1 VGLGPSLAVLGGV
14 AAPQQAEAAT
24 TTVVNCDDPRQQE
37 QPVVPLLQSYLSQV
51 PKRIVDTRE
60 ALGGHSGPV
69 PAGCTL
75 RLDLSNSIVPDA
87 ATSVALSLTAVSG
100 ARGFMTVF
108 PCSSGRPTPSNVNIR
123 TDAPTPNLVV
133 AVPDDQRTV
142 CIYSHVDSDMVI
154 DVQGWWGDGPDRF
167 TPIDPVRAYDTR
179 ELLPPVKLPAGG
191 IRNLQIGGVYVP
203 DDATSVVI
211 NLTATE
217 SDAPGWMVA
226 YPCGKAPPK
235 ASNLNYAKGD
245 IRAVAAIVKLGDSNF
260 GEGQICFQTLSQ
272 THFIVDVV
280 GYYSAAP
287 TFGPSAEL
295 HPVQQR
301 LVDTRDGTGPWDAPF
316 TAGEIREID
325 PTVGLAGA
333 VDTTAVVLNA
343 IGLNAEARGF
353 LTFFPCSAKTPTVS
367 TLNTFPNREVSNLLV
382 VKLSGN
388 GKICVRSH
396 TGGDVVLDL
405 VGVMRLPAGSPVA
418 RLDVTGVDVWPEF
431 TPQGRDYALDCSTGS
446 TTVAFDVVGHRGRT
460 VTVGSRTVVPDTPV
474 RLALVADEIVQVT
487 ATKAGLPTETYHFR
501 CLPVDFPDLT
511 VEQPGSPEPGWYLT
525 GLGGFNGIGAFTV
538 IMDERGVPVWY
549 QRADRFPINA
559 QRLRDGTIMYDT
571 SDANGYGVGADEVA
585 TIISLD
591 GTILDEV
598 TTDNP
603 TLFPLDHH
611 EHLERPNLGRPS
623 DWTLLSYP
631 LLSGQDITIS
641 NPWVASQEFVNEEH
655 AIGGWI
661 REVTGGGV
669 LEWEWDMLDH
679 FDVAESQYPFRF
691 FNHRP
696 APETGEV
703 DLFHINSLDRLDDGD
718 YVVSARHLDAVFRI
732 DRATDEVDWILS
744 SGPKDGVV
752 VPNKNGAPRLEI
764 IGDPLGGPR
773 RSHDARFDEATNV
786 LTLFDNRT
794 NTGEP
799 ARAVAYQI
807 DLDAGVDG
815 TATLLWQIDEPF
827 GRSSGGLGSLRVG
840 DDGSRLITWGA
851 LQPMFN
857 EFDANGELMLSI
869 TQNPSTNAYRIVKYD
884 RTTFDVSTLRA
895 SAGSD

>member
-1 VGLGPSLAVLGGV
+1 MILGG
-14 AAPQQAEAAT
+14 AAVPQQVEAAAT
-24 TTVVNCDDPRQQE
+24 TIVSCDDPRQQE
-37 QPVVPLLQSYLSQV
+37 QPIVPPLQSYVSQV
-51 PKRIVDTRE
+51 PMRIVDTRE
-60 ALGGHSGPV
+60 ALGGHDGPV
-69 PAGCTL
+69 PGGCTL
-75 RLDLSNSIVPDA
+75 RLDLSDSIVPTD
-87 ATSVALSLTAVSG
+87 ATSVALSLTAVSDT
-100 ARGFMTVF
+100 RGFMTVF
-108 PCSSGRPTPSNVNIR
+108 PCSSGRPTPSNVNTR
-123 TDAPTPNLVV
+123 ADVPTPNLVV
-133 AVPDDQRTV
+133 AVPDEQRAV
-142 CIYSHVDSDMVI
+142 CIYSHVASDMVI

-179 ELLPPVKLPAGG
+179 ELAPPAKLPAGG
-191 IRNLQIGGVYVP
+191 IRNVQISGVYAP
-203 DDATSVVI
+203 DEATSVVI

-217 SDAPGWMVA
+217 SDDPGWLVA
-226 YPCGKAPPK
+226 YPCGEVAPL

-245 IRAVAAIVKLGDSNF
+245 TRAVAAIVKIGDSNF

-295 HPVQQR
+295 RPVQQR
-301 LVDTRDGTGPWDAPF
+301 LVDTRDGTGPWDTPF

-325 PTVGLAGA
+325 PTVGLADAGN
-333 VDTTAVVLNA
+333 TTAVVVNA
-343 IGLNAEARGF
+343 IGLNAEAQGF
-353 LTFFPCSAKTPTVS
+353 LTFFPCSAQPPEVS
-367 TLNTFPNREVSNLLV
+367 TLNTFPESEVSNLLV

-388 GKICVRSH
+388 GTICVRSH

-418 RLDVTGVDVWPEF
+418 RLDVTGVDVWPDF
-431 TPQGRDYALDCSTGS
+431 TPQGRDYALECGTGA
-446 TTVAFDVVGHRGRT
+446 TIVQFDVVGHRART
-460 VTVGSRTVVPDTPV
+460 VTVGAQAVAPGSPIQ
-474 RLALVADEIVQVT
+474 LALVADEIVQVT
-487 ATKAGLPTETYHFR
+487 ATKTGLPAETYHFR
-501 CLPVDFPDLT
+501 CLPADFPDLT
-511 VEQPGSPEPGWYLT
+511 VEQPGSPAPGWYLT

-538 IMDERGVPVWY
+538 IMDERGAPVWY

-559 QRLRDGTIMYDT
+559 QRLSDGTIMYDT

-591 GTILDEV
+591 GTIVNEV

-611 EHLERPNLGRPS
+611 ELLERPNPGAPS

-641 NPWVASQEFVNEEH
+641 GPIEEFVNEEY

-669 LEWEWDMLDH
+669 LEWEWDILDH

-732 DRATDEVDWILS
+732 DRATDDVDWILS
-744 SGPKDGVV
+744 SVPEDGVV

-773 RSHDARFDEATNV
+773 RSHDARFDEATGV

-827 GRSSGGLGSLRVG
+827 GRPSGGLGSLRVG

-851 LQPMFN
+851 LQPVFN
-857 EFDANGELMLSI
+857 EFDAEGELMLSI
-869 TQNPSTNAYRIVKYD
+869 KQNPATNAYRIVKYD
-884 RTTFDVSTLRA
+884 PATFDVSTLRA
-895 SAGSD
+895 TAASD